1 MAANLHV
8 SSRDWSSGLHTCV
21 FQNLPNLEM
30 NI

>member
-1 MAANLHV
+1 M
-8 SSRDWSSGLHTCV
+8 SV